1 MVDVRKLI
9 EYNEEV
15 RHRYFDSLAK
25 LPWEELTKNRE
36 ASFHSLRNIFI
47 HTLGA
52 VDGTFGG
59 AHANIHRLT
68 DSRRT
73 SEGI

>member
-15 RHRYFDSLAK
+15 RHRYLDSLAK

-47 HTLGA
+47 HTL
-52 VDGTFGG
+52 VQ
-59 AHANIHRLT
+59 
-68 DSRRT
+68 
-73 SEGI
+73 